1 MQLKT
6 YSLKAYISLSLVA
19 DGILLQIM
27 AFVTKEDLGLHFLP
41 FFFFF
46 FFFLGSTEQ
55 NHSVAQACT
64 RPQSLDLVSLCF
76 DAWLEI
82 SKVHTSMG
90 NLLIHRKLQTLRR
103 SSL

>member
-27 AFVTKEDLGLHFLP
+27 AFVTKEDLGVHFLP
-41 FFFFF
+41 FFFS
-46 FFFLGSTEQ
+46 FFLGSTEQ
-55 NHSVAQACT
+55 SHSVAQAST
-64 RPQSLDLVSLCF
+64 RPQSLDFVSLCF